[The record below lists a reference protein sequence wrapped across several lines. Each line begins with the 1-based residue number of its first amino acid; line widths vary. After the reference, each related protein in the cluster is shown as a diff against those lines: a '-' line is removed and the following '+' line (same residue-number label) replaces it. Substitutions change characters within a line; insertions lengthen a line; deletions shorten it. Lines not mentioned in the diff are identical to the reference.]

1 MFNSSDLYNKTWLE
15 RIFFASQH
23 NINFNFEQNDDKIA
37 KPIPLVTL
45 DQVIEEHDGL
55 VLDQIKNYTLIQL
68 FFIIFNI

>member
-1 MFNSSDLYNKTWLE
+1 MFNSSELYNKTWLE

>member
-1 MFNSSDLYNKTWLE
+1 MFNSSELYNKTWLE

-68 FFIIFNI
+68 FFIIFT

>member
-1 MFNSSDLYNKTWLE
+1 MFNSSELYNKTWLE

-55 VLDQIKNYTLIQL
+55 VIDQIKNYTLIQL